1 MCNKTSKSLDPG
13 SLHHR
18 FKIIH
23 VLPLILVPFTTSHQS
38 IVFQFYSIPSSVV
51 STSIPPITN
60 KFESANYLTHC
71 EETQEF
77 GAKRL
82 TGAWDEGVA

>member
-13 SLHHR
+13 SLHNR

-51 STSIPPITN
+51 STSIASVTN
-60 KFESANYLTHC
+60 KLESANHLSNGK
-71 EETQEF
+71 ET
-77 GAKRL
+77 
-82 TGAWDEGVA
+82 

>member
-23 VLPLILVPFTTSHQS
+23 VLPLILVPFSTSYQS
-38 IVFQFYSIPSSVV
+38 IIFQFYSIPSSVV
-51 STSIPPITN
+51 STSIASVTN
-60 KFESANYLTHC
+60 KLESANHLSNGK
-71 EETQEF
+71 ET
-77 GAKRL
+77 
-82 TGAWDEGVA
+82 